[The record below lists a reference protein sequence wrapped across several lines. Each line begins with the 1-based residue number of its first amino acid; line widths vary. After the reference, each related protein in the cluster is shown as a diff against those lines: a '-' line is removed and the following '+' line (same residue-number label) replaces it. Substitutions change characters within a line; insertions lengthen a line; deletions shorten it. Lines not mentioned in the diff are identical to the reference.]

1 MFKKKYYGTFAVLD
15 FNRLLV
21 RFKKP
26 DQDVVTGKR
35 GGSAM
40 LQSLSTDS
48 EGEFE
53 RAVKGPKDIAFNEII
68 EVRSL
73 NLDVFRGEHQEIK
86 QLPFKC
92 KFMVRTLEREH
103 VYFAKTEKER
113 QIWLEGFSK
122 ILEYNRSSS
131 GQFNLRSA
139 QSMLHI
145 KD

>member
-15 FNRLLV
+15 FKRLLV

-26 DQDVVTGKR
+26 EHDVVTGKR
-35 GGSAM
+35 SASRM

-86 QLPFKC
+86 
-92 KFMVRTLEREH
+92 
-103 VYFAKTEKER
+103 
-113 QIWLEGFSK
+113 
-122 ILEYNRSSS
+122 
-131 GQFNLRSA
+131 
-139 QSMLHI
+139 
-145 KD
+145 